1 MNYKPFIFVIIVFS
15 MVSLACGLRFNLP
28 VTDIKTGPTVTEDI
42 FVSLPDTGDPVDIML
57 SFGAGVLD
65 IRPGAEDALIE
76 GTARYNIDD
85 LKPEITI
92 GDNRVHLETGD
103 LKIQGIPTFGD
114 DLENEWRLKLG
125 DAPMDLTINSGAY
138 KGDFDLG
145 GLSLLSLEV
154 TDGAADVDLRFSS
167 LNQTEMDTLRYQTGA
182 SSVKLRDLANA
193 NCDRLIFK
201 SGAGDYTLDFS
212 GDLQRDMDVTIDSGM
227 SSLEVIVPRGVPV
240 EVRYDGGLSDVDYS
254 GDWRRSGTD
263 YYQDGDGPG
272 ITININLGAGSLKL
286 RSR

>member
-42 FVSLPDTGDPVDIML
+42 FVSLPDTGDPVDVML

-65 IRPGAEDALIE
+65 IRPGAEDALIA